1 MCPAN
6 QIKENK
12 ASVFNFC
19 TGLHKVVGKPSKL
32 QNTWPFF
39 CLVMQVSRYV
49 RPYVTHSQNSVT
61 GEVKFRLEALA
72 AIQRDLFLRTV
83 SSMQRSVFQGWLH
96 LAQGSSVRKHW
107 NEKQKRFIFSVTLI
121 SVKTLLIQS
130 RIHAT
135 RFKQVRATKTPQVN
149 KFCGN
154 RWLVSWKVKPRKT
167 QSFTSKGVVRTL
179 CRYYTGSGTLR
190 KTVVAERQLARS
202 HLIDGFQCPNFYW
215 IMVVSGDGTSTI
227 ISRQFEGGGF
237 QPLF

>member
-107 NEKQKRFIFSVTLI
+107 NEKQKRYLFCDVDFCENIAHPESDTCNALQT
-121 SVKTLLIQS
+121 SS
-130 RIHAT
+130 GDENSPGE
-135 RFKQVRATKTPQVN
+135 QVLWQQVIGVM
-149 KFCGN
+149 KGE
-154 RWLVSWKVKPRKT
+154 
-167 QSFTSKGVVRTL
+167 TSKDSVVHKQGRSENTL
-179 CRYYTGSGTLR
+179 SLLHRLGNTSENCCRW
-190 KTVVAERQLARS
+190 KTVGSFSFNWWFPVSQLLLD
-202 HLIDGFQCPNFYW
+202 HGC
-215 IMVVSGDGTSTI
+215 
-227 ISRQFEGGGF
+227 
-237 QPLF
+237 